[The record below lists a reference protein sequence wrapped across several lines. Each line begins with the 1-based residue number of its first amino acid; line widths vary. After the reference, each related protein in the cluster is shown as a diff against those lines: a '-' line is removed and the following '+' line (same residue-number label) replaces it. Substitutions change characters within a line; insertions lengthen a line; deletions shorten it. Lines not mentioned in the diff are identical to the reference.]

1 MAIFDFNKP
10 GGLLNIN
17 PNDTGSL
24 GINISPINEQKK
36 LEEEQRARAEKSMK
50 LKNFADTLRMV
61 NANQSGNS
69 QQSMMFANRLAQR
82 KADQEARQLKA
93 QKELEARTLKEQ
105 QDMEIRN
112 YFGDNENLAT
122 IAKIAGVPTA
132 INMQQRQITQQ
143 QEIAN
148 QNEQSEINALKERR
162 KIDAYTKAGYTEG
175 QAFAIVVGG
184 AKPEDVINV
193 GIDEEAE
200 EDKAAIQS
208 LVDAGISETNARA
221 AIIGGANLSDLVE
234 DKVTNTGPSIV
245 KEVRESVTNLT
256 KDTKLQDDYANLGQA
271 FGPIDSLQEN
281 LLNAPG
287 RKLFGKDFAS
297 ETAASIRD
305 KDNLNLEILATLAN
319 DYTGRPSNLL
329 LVEIKKN
336 IPEGSATSEA
346 DAYQK
351 YSNFLIQ
358 TQSRIQN
365 LEQGILSPNVKEDTK
380 EKYREELYKS
390 LVLEQ
395 KLIAATA
402 SLAPNKKAN
411 LKASKTQ
418 DVNSTGQYNNYF
430 VPTN

>member
-1 MAIFDFNKP
+1 MQKFNFNKS
-10 GGLLNIN
+10 LFSDLN
-17 PNDTGSL
+17 PNSTGPL
-24 GINISPINEQKK
+24 GINLSPINEQKK
-36 LEEEQRARAEKSMK
+36 IDEEKAKKAERSRKLQDLADTFYMINANKSGNAQEAVMFSNRIAQRRAE
-50 LKNFADTLRMV
+50 D
-61 NANQSGNS
+61 
-69 QQSMMFANRLAQR
+69 
-82 KADQEARQLKA
+82 EARQLKA
-93 QKELEARTLKEQ
+93 QDAMNMQ
-105 QDMEIRN
+105 N
-112 YFGDNENLAT
+112 YFGSNKNLAE
-122 IAKIAGVPTA
+122 IADIFGKETA
-132 INMQQRQITQQ
+132 FNMQQRQIAQQ
-143 QEIAN
+143 QEIAK
-148 QNEQSEINALKERR
+148 QNEQAEIKALQERR
-162 KIDAYTKAGYTEG
+162 KINAYIDAGYTEG

-221 AIIGGANLSDLVE
+221 VIIGGADLSDLVE
-234 DKVTNTGPSIV
+234 DKITNTGPSIV
-245 KEVRESVTNLT
+245 KEVRESVTNLI

-271 FGPIDSLQEN
+271 FGPVDSLQEN
-281 LLNAPG
+281 LINAPG

-297 ETAASIRD
+297 ETAAAIRD
-305 KDNLNLEILATLAN
+305 RDNLNLEVLATLAN

-329 LVEIKKN
+329 LTEIKKN

-358 TQSRIQN
+358 TRTRIQN

-390 LVLEQ
+390 LVLEK

-402 SLAPNKKAN
+402 SLAPNKKVDFES
-411 LKASKTQ
+411 SKNE
-418 DVNSTGQYNNYF
+418 DVNSTGQFNSYF
-430 VPTN
+430 IPTN

>member
-1 MAIFDFNKP
+1 MQKFNFNKS
-10 GGLLNIN
+10 LFSDLN
-17 PNDTGSL
+17 PNSTGPL
-24 GINISPINEQKK
+24 GINLSPINEQKK
-36 LEEEQRARAEKSMK
+36 IDEEKAKKAERSRKLQDLADTFYMINANKSGNAQEAVMFSNRIAQRRAE
-50 LKNFADTLRMV
+50 D
-61 NANQSGNS
+61 
-69 QQSMMFANRLAQR
+69 
-82 KADQEARQLKA
+82 EARQLKA
-93 QKELEARTLKEQ
+93 QDAMNMQ
-105 QDMEIRN
+105 N
-112 YFGDNENLAT
+112 YFGSNKNLAE
-122 IAKIAGVPTA
+122 IADVFGKETA
-132 INMQQRQITQQ
+132 FNMQQRQIAQQ
-143 QEIAN
+143 QEIAK
-148 QNEQSEINALKERR
+148 QNEQAEIKALQERR
-162 KIDAYTKAGYTEG
+162 KINAYIDAGYTEG

-221 AIIGGANLSDLVE
+221 VIIGGADLSDLVE
-234 DKVTNTGPSIV
+234 DKITNTGPSIV
-245 KEVRESVTNLT
+245 KEVRESVTNLI

-271 FGPIDSLQEN
+271 FGPVDSLQEN
-281 LLNAPG
+281 LINAPG

-297 ETAASIRD
+297 ETAAAIRD
-305 KDNLNLEILATLAN
+305 RDNLNLEVLATLAN

-329 LVEIKKN
+329 LTEIKKN

-358 TQSRIQN
+358 TRTRIQN

-390 LVLEQ
+390 LVLEK

-402 SLAPNKKAN
+402 SLAPNKKVDFES
-411 LKASKTQ
+411 SKNE
-418 DVNSTGQYNNYF
+418 DVNSTGQFNSYF
-430 VPTN
+430 IPTN

>member
-1 MAIFDFNKP
+1 MQKFNFNNP
-10 GGLLNIN
+10 GGLLNLN

-36 LEEEQRARAEKSMK
+36 LEDEQRKKEEQRLK
-50 LKNFADTLRMV
+50 LQNLADTFYMIG
-61 NANQSGNS
+61 ANQSGDTQRMAFHS
-69 QQSMMFANRLAQR
+69 NRLAQR
-82 KADQEARQLKA
+82 KADQEARQKEA
-93 QKELEARTLKEQ
+93 QDAMNIQ
-105 QDMEIRN
+105 N
-112 YFGDNENLAT
+112 YFGSNKNLAE
-122 IAKIAGVPTA
+122 IADIFGKETAFAVDQKQKAQQKLIQEQNAQAEINFLKEKRRIDSLIAGGLTPE
-132 INMQQRQITQQ
+132 Q
-143 QEIAN
+143 AN
-148 QNEQSEINALKERR
+148 AVVYGGLKLDEVMS
-162 KIDAYTKAGYTEG
+162 IG
-175 QAFAIVVGG
+175 V
-184 AKPEDVINV
+184 
-193 GIDEEAE
+193 DEEAE

-271 FGPIDSLQEN
+271 FGPVDSLQEN
-281 LLNAPG
+281 LINAPG
-287 RKLFGKDFAS
+287 RKLFGKDFAP
-297 ETAASIRD
+297 ETAAAIRD
-305 KDNLNLEILATLAN
+305 RDNLNLEVLATLAN

-329 LVEIKKN
+329 LTEIKKN

-358 TQSRIQN
+358 TRTRIQN

-390 LVLEQ
+390 LVLEK

-402 SLAPNKKAN
+402 SLAPNKKVDFES
-411 LKASKTQ
+411 SKNE
-418 DVNSTGQYNNYF
+418 DVNSTGQFNSYF
-430 VPTN
+430 IPTN

>member
-1 MAIFDFNKP
+1 MQKFNFNNP
-10 GGLLNIN
+10 GGLLNLN

-36 LEEEQRARAEKSMK
+36 LEEEERKRAERSRK
-50 LKNFADTLRMV
+50 LQNLADTFNMIG
-61 NANQSGNS
+61 ANQSGDTQRMAFHS
-69 QQSMMFANRLAQR
+69 NRLAQR
-82 KADQEARQLKA
+82 RAEDEARQLKA
-93 QKELEARTLKEQ
+93 QDAMNMQ
-105 QDMEIRN
+105 N
-112 YFGDNENLAT
+112 YFGSNKYLAE
-122 IAKIAGVPTA
+122 IAGIFGKETA
-132 INMQQRQITQQ
+132 FAVDQKQKAQQKLMQ
-143 QEIAN
+143 E
-148 QNEQSEINALKERR
+148 QNAQAEINFQKEKRR
-162 KIDAYTKAGYTEG
+162 IDSLTAGGLTPE
-175 QAFAIVVGG
+175 QANAVVYGG
-184 AKPEDVINV
+184 LTFDEATSI
-193 GIDEEAE
+193 GIDEDAE
-200 EDKAAIQS
+200 EEKAAIQS
-208 LVDAGISETNARA
+208 LVDAGISETNAKA
-221 AIIGGANLSDLVE
+221 VIIGGANLSDLVE
-234 DKVTNTGPSIV
+234 DEITNTGPSIV

-256 KDTKLQDDYANLGQA
+256 KNTKLQDDYANLGQA

-281 LLNAPG
+281 LLNSPG

-329 LVEIKKN
+329 LGEIKKN

-365 LEQGILSPNVKEDTK
+365 LEQGILSPNVKDDTK

-411 LKASKTQ
+411 LEASETQ

>member
-1 MAIFDFNKP
+1 MAIYDFNKP
-10 GGLLNIN
+10 GGLLNLN
-17 PNDTGSL
+17 PSDTGSL
-24 GINISPINEQKK
+24 GINLSPINELKK
-36 LEEEQRARAEKSMK
+36 QQEEEQVKADQRIK
-50 LKNFADTLRMV
+50 LKNLADTFRMV
-61 NANQSGNS
+61 NANKSGNA

-82 KADQEARQLKA
+82 KAEQEARQKEA
-93 QKELEARTLKEQ
+93 QDAMNMQ
-105 QDMEIRN
+105 N
-112 YFGDNENLAT
+112 YFGSNKNLAE
-122 IAKIAGVPTA
+122 IADIFGKETA
-132 INMQQRQITQQ
+132 FNMQQRQIAQQ
-143 QEIAN
+143 QEIAK
-148 QNEQSEINALKERR
+148 QNEQAEINALQEKR
-162 KIDAYTKAGYTEG
+162 KINAYIDAGYTEG

-221 AIIGGANLSDLVE
+221 VIIGGADLSDLVE
-234 DKVTNTGPSIV
+234 DKITNTGPSIV
-245 KEVRESVTNLT
+245 KEVRESVTNLI

-271 FGPIDSLQEN
+271 FGPVDSLQEN
-281 LLNAPG
+281 LINAPG

-297 ETAASIRD
+297 ETAAAIRD
-305 KDNLNLEILATLAN
+305 RDNLNLEVLATLAN

-329 LVEIKKN
+329 LTEIKKN

-358 TQSRIQN
+358 TRTRIQN

-390 LVLEQ
+390 LVLEK

-402 SLAPNKKAN
+402 SLAPNKKVDFES
-411 LKASKTQ
+411 SKNE
-418 DVNSTGQYNNYF
+418 DVNSTGQFNSYF
-430 VPTN
+430 IPTN